1 MYRAPDI
8 VQVGGWR
15 LKEGAYGRDMYGL
28 THSVLPAPLA
38 SATGRE
44 TVDDFCAERD
54 AEGRGIQRFMPFE
67 ELDAILQDGD
77 ILVMTA
83 PEDVGA
89 VMMDPDPM
97 KRANCLKQ
105 RGWHAEI
112 VYKGGDGRYWQKAP
126 WHSHLVKHPC
136 SEMASHPAG
145 SDFIVSIYRPEL
157 GVDPIRQAGL
167 KAEVRRWVEIFKD
180 HKFPE
185 RADQFNIHEYLD
197 PADFETPE
205 DLRRIAV
212 FLIRK
217 ELEQVQKVTCVQW
230 AYQVLCLALNAPL
243 TPRLLKEIGAYE
255 AYREHWAGQLGYADD
270 ALEPLG
276 RVPFVPY
283 TPAETLQSFLN
294 TYAEGVSL
302 LDWVGKGGALASM
315 LGFDLGV
322 LLGRGTDKRAEILTG
337 YFAEVFARRD
347 LTVPLV
353 IPNRPPYR
361 HVMPIQPFCEVRK
374 PSRPG
379 NLKWSYVATAVNGN
393 RLAGA

>member
-1 MYRAPDI
+1 MTRAPDI
-8 VQVGGWR
+8 VQVGDWR
-15 LKEGAYGRDMYGL
+15 IKDGAYGRNLYNL
-28 THSVLPAPLA
+28 THSTLPASLA
-38 SATGRE
+38 SISGRE

-54 AEGRGIQRFMPFE
+54 VEGRGVQRFVPFG
-67 ELDAILQDGD
+67 ELDSVLQDGD
-77 ILVMTA
+77 LFVMTA

-89 VMMDPDPM
+89 VMTDADPM
-97 KRANCLKQ
+97 KRVNCLKQ

-112 VYKGGDGRYWQKAP
+112 VCKGGDGRYWQKAP
-126 WHSHLVKHPC
+126 WHSNLIKHPC

-167 KAEVRRWVEIFKD
+167 KVEVRRWVEIFCV

-205 DLRRIAV
+205 DLRRIAGA
-212 FLIRK
+212 LIRK
-217 ELEQVQKVTCVQW
+217 EYDQVQKVTCVQW
-230 AYQVLCLALNAPL
+230 AYQVLCLALNVPL

-255 AYREHWAGQLGYADD
+255 AYQEHWAGQLGYADD

-302 LDWVGKGGALASM
+302 LDWAGKGGALASM

-322 LLGRGTDKRAEILTG
+322 LSGQGEGKRAEVLAG
-337 YFAEVFARRD
+337 YFTEVFARRD
-347 LTVPLV
+347 LTIPLV
-353 IPNRPPYR
+353 IPGRPPYR

-374 PSRPG
+374 PSRPD
-379 NLKWSYVATAVNGN
+379 NLKWRYVATAVNGN
-393 RLAGA
+393 NLVHA

>member
-1 MYRAPDI
+1 MNRDPDV

-15 LKEGAYGRDMYGL
+15 LKEGAFGRDLYGL

-54 AEGRGIQRFMPFE
+54 AEERGIQRFMPFG
-67 ELDAILQDGD
+67 ELDSVLQDGD

-212 FLIRK
+212 FLIR
-217 ELEQVQKVTCVQW
+217 
-230 AYQVLCLALNAPL
+230 
-243 TPRLLKEIGAYE
+243 
-255 AYREHWAGQLGYADD
+255 
-270 ALEPLG
+270 
-276 RVPFVPY
+276 
-283 TPAETLQSFLN
+283 
-294 TYAEGVSL
+294 
-302 LDWVGKGGALASM
+302 
-315 LGFDLGV
+315 
-322 LLGRGTDKRAEILTG
+322 
-337 YFAEVFARRD
+337 RR
-347 LTVPLV
+347 
-353 IPNRPPYR
+353 
-361 HVMPIQPFCEVRK
+361 
-374 PSRPG
+374 
-379 NLKWSYVATAVNGN
+379 
-393 RLAGA
+393 